1 MVALGLVTDR
11 GQPEKAFF
19 FKNLK
24 PLGLGRQIGPKILGA
39 FGVFSADLPAPVL
52 VLCVACH

>member
-24 PLGLGRQIGPKILGA
+24 PLGLGRQIGPKILRGILGI
-39 FGVFSADLPAPVL
+39 FLL
-52 VLCVACH
+52 IH

>member
-19 FKNLK
+19 SKNLK
-24 PLGLGRQIGPKILGA
+24 PLGLGRQIGPKIYEA
-39 FGVFSADLPAPVL
+39 FGLLLAKL
-52 VLCVACH
+52 